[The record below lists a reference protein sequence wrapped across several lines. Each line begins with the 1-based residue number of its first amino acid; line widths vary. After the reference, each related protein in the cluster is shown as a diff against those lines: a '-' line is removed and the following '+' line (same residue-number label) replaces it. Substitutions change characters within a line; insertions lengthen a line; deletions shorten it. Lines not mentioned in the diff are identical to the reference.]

1 MHGID
6 IESDDTTTMEANKI
20 LFITQEIT
28 PFVPKSEIATVGRE
42 LPQATQERGK
52 QIRIFTPKWGPI
64 NERRNQL
71 HEVQRLTGMNLI
83 IDETDHPMIIKVASL
98 QSARMQVYFID
109 NDDYFQNRLMT
120 EDENG
125 NEYSDNDERAIF
137 FARGVLETV
146 KKFSW
151 CPDVIHCHGWIS
163 SLVPLYIKSAYREEP
178 SFRESKVV
186 FSLYNCDFKSPLD
199 ESLVK
204 KLLCKDMDASL
215 VEEVKTPITYEELT
229 KLAIRYSDGIVLNSP
244 DIPEAL
250 VSYAKELGKEVLPYQ
265 SGEEYVSACNE
276 FYEKF

>member
-1 MHGID
+1 MKA
-6 IESDDTTTMEANKI
+6 SKI

-42 LPQATQERGK
+42 LPQATQESGK

-98 QSARMQVYFID
+98 QAARMQVYFID

-137 FARGVLETV
+137 FGRGVLETV

-151 CPDVIHCHGWIS
+151 CPDVIHCHGWIT

-178 SFRESKVV
+178 SFRDSKVV
-186 FSLYNCDFKSPLD
+186 FSIYGSDFKTPLD
-199 ESLVK
+199 ESLIN
-204 KLLCKDMDASL
+204 KLLCKDMAASL
-215 VEEVKTPITYEELT
+215 VEDVKTPITYEELT
-229 KLAIRYSDGIVLNSP
+229 KLAIRYSDGIILNSP
-244 DIPEAL
+244 DIPESL
-250 VSYAKELGKEVLPYQ
+250 VSYAKELGKEILPYQ
-265 SGEEYVSACNE
+265 AEGYAEACNE